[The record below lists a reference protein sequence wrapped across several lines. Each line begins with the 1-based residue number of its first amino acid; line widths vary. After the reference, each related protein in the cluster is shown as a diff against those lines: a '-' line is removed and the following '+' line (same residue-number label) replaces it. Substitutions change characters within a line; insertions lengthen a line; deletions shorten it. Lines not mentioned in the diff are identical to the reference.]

1 MSASNASVNLKD
13 TIYIEEKK
21 NSRLSVIISV
31 AAHLIVFAAFKASN
45 MIPKAAP
52 VINEENYIDL
62 GYQAFDE
69 VPQVVDRIPAKVE
82 QEVIQDKSEPVASAA
97 TEMQDQ
103 SSDIQGFQK
112 EAVQPTTTA
121 STGTFTTVPY
131 YKIKPK
137 YPKDALESG
146 LEGHVMLTIDILED
160 GTVENIKV
168 TGGEKL
174 GVFESAA
181 TRAVSKW
188 KYKPFTD
195 ESGSP
200 IKKSQQMVKV
210 DFKIKDELAN

>member
-1 MSASNASVNLKD
+1 MSASVNIKN
-13 TIYIEEKK
+13 TIYIEDKK
-21 NSRLSVIISV
+21 NSRLSIIISV
-31 AAHLIVFAAFKASN
+31 VAHLIVFAAFKVSN
-45 MIPKAAP
+45 MIPHAAP
-52 VINEENYIDL
+52 IINEEQYIDL

-69 VPQVVDRIPAKVE
+69 VPQVVDRLPAKVD
-82 QEVIQDKSEPVASAA
+82 QEVVPDKAEPVTTAA

-103 SSDIQGFQK
+103 SSDIQGLQK
-112 EAVQPTTTA
+112 EAVQPKATA

-160 GTVENIKV
+160 GSVENIKV

-195 ESGSP
+195 DSGHP